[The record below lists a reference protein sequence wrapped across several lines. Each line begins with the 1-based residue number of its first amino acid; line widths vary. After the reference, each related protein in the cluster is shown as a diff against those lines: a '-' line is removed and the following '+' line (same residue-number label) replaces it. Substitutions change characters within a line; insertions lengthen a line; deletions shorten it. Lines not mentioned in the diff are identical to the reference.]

1 MKKDVSFD
9 NKILSRL
16 FDLQRFS
23 QNSHLAKIIRDT
35 ESRYGAAL
43 SDDDLTFVNA
53 AGDSESVMLSDQG
66 SDGTVEEPR

>member
-23 QNSHLAKIIRDT
+23 QNSRLESIISDV
-35 ESRYGAAL
+35 ESRYGKAISDEDLAYVNAAGETEPAAL
-43 SDDDLTFVNA
+43 SDPNSDVN
-53 AGDSESVMLSDQG
+53 EK
-66 SDGTVEEPR
+66 GTL